1 MLIPALAVGDFAI
14 TLVAVMVAVYE
25 TALLFMRGRRHGH
38 GWAAGIALGA
48 AVYSATTGT
57 QYVTHD
63 PALVV
68 TLVRVQFVALLGIAL
83 GLVGFAED
91 TTHRRFPVP
100 RSVFAALCAG
110 AAVVALHTDAIVAPT
125 VRPVVLTL
133 HEGVVLVPVTAPLTD
148 VFFVA
153 LLLVCGGAIVQ
164 LVRHGGH
171 PHERMA
177 YGFAMA
183 CWLGA
188 SAMDVT
194 ITLGLFTAPP
204 MYLMEYGF
212 FLVAASFMA
221 VDVVRYGTL
230 LRASERARADLD
242 HSFRTLIEG
251 LPLIV
256 LVVRGDSIL
265 HANPAAA
272 RALGALKSG
281 TGGGQPLLQLLHP
294 DDRAASAE
302 HLRAAEARSGT
313 GQLWEARFVRPDHAD
328 VSGVVVTELTAIG
341 VTYESQ
347 PAVAILALDVTE
359 QRLLTARMMG
369 ADRMVAVGTLA
380 AGVAHEINNPM
391 TYVVTNLETAQFAL
405 RLLAPA
411 EVAGTSAAEVAGTSA
426 RASAQVA
433 GTSAEDVVAEVAAA
447 LSEARDGA
455 LRVRRIVRDLTMLSR
470 CEGGEVAVVEL
481 DDVLRSAQQ
490 VALSEIR
497 YRARLVSE
505 SGPLPPV
512 LGDASRLGQV
522 FLNLLINA
530 AQAIPRGNVEGNEI
544 RVRAS
549 TDDHGR
555 ACIEIRDTGPGIPEA
570 HRARVFD
577 PFFTTKPP
585 GQGTGLGLSMCKSI
599 VLAHG
604 GEIAFESTVG
614 VGTLFRVVL
623 PRAPDRTPQVGS
635 TVTARATLPP
645 MPRTP
650 CGPVANAKP
659 GRRRVLIIDDEARV
673 GEALSRFLGREFAP
687 EAVTSAQAALARLRD
702 PAIAPYDAILSDLM
716 MPDMTGMEFF
726 EVLQAERPDLAE
738 RVIFLTGGAFTQQT
752 RTWMT
757 TMNNPWIEKPP
768 DLQALRAAI
777 DQVAPPA

>member
-25 TALLFMRGRRHGH
+25 SALRLMRGRRHGH

-48 AVYSATTGT
+48 AVYSATTGV

-63 PALVV
+63 PALIVA
-68 TLVRVQFVALLGIAL
+68 LVRVQFVSFLGIAL
-83 GLVGFAED
+83 CLIGFAEEV
-91 TTHRRFPVP
+91 THRRFPLP
-100 RSVFAALCAG
+100 RNAFAGVAALL
-110 AAVVALHTDAIVAPT
+110 ALIALETDAIVAPT
-125 VRPVVLTL
+125 VRPVVLSL
-133 HEGVVLVPVTAPLTD
+133 HEGTVLVPVTAPLTD

-153 LLLVCGGAIVQ
+153 LLVVTGGAIIQ

-177 YGFAMA
+177 YGFALA
-183 CWLGA
+183 CWLFG
-188 SAMDVT
+188 SATDAM
-194 ITLGLFTAPP
+194 ITLGLFTSPP
-204 MYLMEYGF
+204 MYLLEYGF

-256 LVVRGDSIL
+256 LVVRGDRIL
-265 HANPAAA
+265 HANPAAS
-272 RALGALKSG
+272 RALGTLTPGA
-281 TGGGQPLLQLLHP
+281 GGAPPLLQRLHP

-302 HLRAAEARSGT
+302 HLRAVEARIG
-313 GQLWEARFVRPDHAD
+313 GGLLWEARFIRGDEAD
-328 VSGVVVTELTAIG
+328 ATGVVVTELTAVG

-405 RLLAPA
+405 RSLPS
-411 EVAGTSAAEVAGTSA
+411 EVAGTSAEVPAEVP
-426 RASAQVA
+426 
-433 GTSAEDVVAEVAAA
+433 GTSAEAIVAEVAAA
-447 LSEARDGA
+447 LTEARDGA

-470 CEGGEVAVVEL
+470 GDGGEMAPVDL

-497 YRARLVSE
+497 YRARLVYE
-505 SGPLPPV
+505 TGPLPPV
-512 LGDASRLGQV
+512 VGDASRLGQV

-544 RVRAS
+544 RVRTV

-570 HRARVFD
+570 HRVRVFD

-599 VLAHG
+599 VLSHG
-604 GEIAFESTVG
+604 GEIAFESAVG

-623 PRAPDRTPQVGS
+623 PRAPDRTPLSATGVASRATQP
-635 TVTARATLPP
+635 TPARAPFGAAP
-645 MPRTP
+645 
-650 CGPVANAKP
+650 AAKP

-673 GEALSRFLGREFAP
+673 GEALARFLGREFAP

-702 PAIAPYDAILSDLM
+702 PAVAPYDAILSDLM

-757 TMNNPWIEKPP
+757 TMNNPWLEKPP

-777 DQVAPPA
+777 DQVAPSA

>member
-25 TALLFMRGRRHGH
+25 VALLFMRGRRHGH

-48 AVYSATTGT
+48 AVYSATAGV

-68 TLVRVQFVALLGIAL
+68 TLVRIQFVSFLGIAL
-83 GLVGFAED
+83 CLVGFAEEATD
-91 TTHRRFPVP
+91 RRFPLP
-100 RSVFAALCAG
+100 RRAFAG
-110 AAVVALHTDAIVAPT
+110 ACGVLAVVALHTDAIVAPT
-125 VRPVVLTL
+125 VHPLVLSL
-133 HEGVVLVPVTAPLTD
+133 HAGPVLVPVMAPLTD
-148 VFFVA
+148 LFFVL
-153 LLLVCGGAIVQ
+153 LLLVSAGAIVQ
-164 LVRHGGH
+164 LVRHAGH

-183 CWLGA
+183 CWLSA
-188 SAMDVT
+188 SVMDAT
-194 ITLGLFTAPP
+194 ITLGVFPNPP
-204 MYLMEYGF
+204 MYLLEYGF

-256 LVVRGDSIL
+256 LVVRGERIL
-265 HANPAAA
+265 HANPAAV
-272 RALGALKSG
+272 RSLGLPDPAVV
-281 TGGGQPLLQLLHP
+281 TGHSLPQLLHP
-294 DDRAASAE
+294 DDTRAAAE
-302 HLRAAEARSGT
+302 HLAAAEARTGSGRI
-313 GQLWEARFVRPDHAD
+313 WEARFLRPDRAD
-328 VSGVVVTELTAIG
+328 ATGVVVAELTAVA
-341 VTYESQ
+341 VTYERQ

-391 TYVVTNLETAQFAL
+391 TYVVTNLETAQYAL
-405 RLLAPA
+405 RSLAARPL
-411 EVAGTSAAEVAGTSA
+411 VPGTP
-426 RASAQVA
+426 
-433 GTSAEDVVAEVAAA
+433 SAEEIVAEVADA
-447 LSEARDGA
+447 LAEARDGA

-470 CEGGEVAVVEL
+470 GDGGEIAPVQVE
-481 DDVLRSAQQ
+481 DVLQSAQQ

-497 YRARLVSE
+497 YRARLVFE
-505 SGPLPPV
+505 AGPLPPV
-512 LGDASRLGQV
+512 LGDAARLGQV

-544 RVRAS
+544 RVRTS
-549 TDDHGR
+549 TDERGR
-555 ACIEIRDTGPGIPEA
+555 ASIEIRDTGSGIPDA
-570 HRARVFD
+570 HRVRVFD

-585 GQGTGLGLSMCKSI
+585 GQGTGLGLSMCQSI

-604 GEIAFESTVG
+604 GEISFESAPG
-614 VGTLFRVVL
+614 VGTTFRVVL
-623 PRAPDRTPQVGS
+623 PRAPDHTPVVGAAI
-635 TVTARATLPP
+635 TTRASLPP
-645 MPRTP
+645 MARTP
-650 CGPVANAKP
+650 CGPIPAAKP

-673 GEALSRFLGREFAP
+673 GEALSRFLGREFTSD
-687 EAVTSAQAALARLRD
+687 AVTSAQAALARLRD
-702 PAIAPYDAILSDLM
+702 PGVPPYDAILSDLM

-726 EVLQAERPDLAE
+726 EVLQGERPDLAE

-757 TMNNPWIEKPP
+757 TLNNPWIEKPP
-768 DLQALRAAI
+768 DLQALREAI
-777 DQVAPPA
+777 DQVAPPV